1 MDIKRRVFDTVRN
14 KRMVKEWY
22 RLHIKSGGD
31 KYPFNMVMPDDTEIK
46 EFMKSIRDYY
56 AYTDLFKIHNDAVRL
71 RRLVPDLKDK
81 IKEYALA
88 RIQLDNFLN
97 EIIRKDHFRFDSRIV
112 DCLRT
117 SNCTA
122 LFYYAGIPEIS
133 MTEQTAVNL
142 NRLYPG
148 ITFRQCIEEFNCG
161 DSLKLDY
168 DDLESIQEFVILF
181 CYARMKC
188 RDWRSLSAKSRE
200 FIRQRI
206 AKWEADDEQS
216 GRLPF

>member
-1 MDIKRRVFDTVRN
+1 
-14 KRMVKEWY
+14 MVNEWY
-22 RLHIKSGGD
+22 KLHLKSGGY
-31 KYPFNMVMPDDTEIK
+31 KYPFNMVMPDDTEIRD
-46 EFMKSIRDYY
+46 FMKSIRDYY

-71 RRLVPDLKDK
+71 RRHLPDLKDK
-81 IKEYALA
+81 IKEYALV
-88 RIQLDNFLN
+88 RIQLEIFLN
-97 EIIRKDHFRFDSRIV
+97 KIIRKDHFKFDSRII
-112 DCLRT
+112 DWLRA

-133 MTEQTAVNL
+133 MTEQTAINL
-142 NRLYPG
+142 YRLYPDL
-148 ITFRQCIEEFNCG
+148 TFRQCIEEFNCG
-161 DSLKLDY
+161 DSLNLDY

-206 AKWEADDEQS
+206 AKWEADAEQS

>member
-1 MDIKRRVFDTVRN
+1 MRHIFDASRN
-14 KRMVKEWY
+14 KRMVNEWY
-22 RLHIKSGGD
+22 KLHLKSGGY
-31 KYPFNMVMPDDTEIK
+31 KYPFNMVMPDDAEIK
-46 EFMKSIRDYY
+46 EFMKSIRDYF
-56 AYTDLFKIHNDAVRL
+56 ARTDLFEIHNDAVRL

-81 IKEYALA
+81 IKEYALV
-88 RIQLDNFLN
+88 RIQLEIFLN
-97 EIIRKDHFRFDSRIV
+97 KIIRKDHFKFDSRII
-112 DCLRT
+112 DWLRA

-133 MTEQTAVNL
+133 MTEQTAINL

-161 DSLKLDY
+161 DSLNLDY

-181 CYARMKC
+181 CFARMKC

-206 AKWEADDEQS
+206 AKWEADAEQS